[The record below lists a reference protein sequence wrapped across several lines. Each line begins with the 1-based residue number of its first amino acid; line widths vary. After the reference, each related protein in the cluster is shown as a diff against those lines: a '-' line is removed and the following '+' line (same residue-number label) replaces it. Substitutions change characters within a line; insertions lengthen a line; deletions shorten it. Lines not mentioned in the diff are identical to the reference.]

1 MADRVFLHI
10 GAPKSGT
17 TYLQERLAHN
27 RSTLD
32 GRGLHYLDTR
42 TGDHFQAALDLIE
55 RPWAGELKRARGQWH
70 VLADAVR
77 RTSGDAVVSHEILAA
92 ATPPQIARALE
103 TIGESEVHVVLTAR
117 DLGRQLPAEWQEQV
131 KHRSTA
137 RFQGFLERVTA
148 APRVAPAMW
157 FWRVQSVPD
166 VLTRWATGLTPDQVH
181 VVTVPPRGA
190 PPGELWRRFAAVLGI
205 DTEDDPTEDP
215 APGERANASLGV
227 VEVAVL
233 RRLNRRLRRA
243 GVSRQTYVPLVRDL
257 IAKQVFA
264 AHEDMRLAVVPSEF
278 WPFVD
283 EVAQEWREWIE
294 GSGVHVV
301 GDLDDLNPRWP
312 EPEEVDRHPDRPPAN
327 LVAQSAIEALAE
339 VLAEIDRGG
348 GPDDS
353 AARRLGRRL
362 LGS

>member
-27 RSTLD
+27 RATLD
-32 GRGLHYLDTR
+32 DAGLHYLETR

-55 RPWAGELKRARGQWH
+55 RPWAGELKRARGQWQ
-70 VLADAVR
+70 VLADAAR
-77 RTSGDAVVSHEILAA
+77 RTAGDALVSHEILAA
-92 ATPPQIARALE
+92 ATPEQVARAFGSL
-103 TIGESEVHVVLTAR
+103 GDAEVHIVLTAR
-117 DLGRQLPAEWQEQV
+117 DLARQLPAEWQEQV

-148 APRVAPAMW
+148 APRIAPAMW

-166 VLTRWATGLTPDQVH
+166 VLTRWATGLTPEQVH
-181 VVTVPPRGA
+181 VVTVPPKGA
-190 PPGELWRRFAAVLGI
+190 PPDTLWRRFASVVGI
-205 DTEDDPTEDP
+205 AEADDPTEDA
-215 APGERANASLGV
+215 APGELANASLGT

-257 IAKQVFA
+257 LAKRVFA
-264 AHEDMRLAVVPSEF
+264 AHEDMQLATVPEEF

-283 EVAQEWREWIE
+283 EVSHEWREWIE

-301 GDLDDLNPRWP
+301 GDLDDLTPSWP
-312 EPEEVDRHPDRPPAN
+312 SGDEVVRHPDRPPPN
-327 LVAQSAIEALAE
+327 LVAQAAIEALAE
-339 VLAEIDRGG
+339 VLTEIDRGG
-348 GPDDS
+348 APDDS
-353 AARRLGRRL
+353 AAKRLGRRL